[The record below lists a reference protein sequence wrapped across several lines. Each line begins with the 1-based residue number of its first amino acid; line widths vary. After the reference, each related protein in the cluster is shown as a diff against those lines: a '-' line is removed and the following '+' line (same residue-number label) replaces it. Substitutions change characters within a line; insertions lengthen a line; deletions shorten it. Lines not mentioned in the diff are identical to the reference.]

1 MPPSTLYTSTYIHTY
16 YYILTKSLHGLGLG
30 RALGRCAPGPGP
42 SPHKDL
48 VTIYAYVCIYVD
60 VYIIFVGSTAISAQY
75 TIRVIRNT

>member
-30 RALGRCAPGPGP
+30 RARPR
-42 SPHKDL
+42 KDL